1 MKANFK
7 RTLALLLIP
16 LLAVGFLSGCGK
28 KKAPAEPEGLPAQAE
43 IDDVVE
49 VRITR
54 ENLFDYF
61 EYKEFPTEVKGENNG
76 EISNVQVAYG
86 LALREGWTAANDPK
100 RKDTLRVDF
109 TADQVVNAGRFTV
122 DFQTLQWSGTPSSTE
137 RRQISEKLVFWPK
150 GDRTSVWTFGNFSDS
165 YILYLENF
173 TVTSASGTVY
183 LKSTGLTEQTEN
195 S

>member
-1 MKANFK
+1 MKGNIRRAWALL
-7 RTLALLLIP
+7 LALLL
-16 LLAVGFLSGCGK
+16 AAACLSGCGK
-28 KKAPAEPEGLPAQAE
+28 KKAPAEPEGLPAQSE
-43 IDDVVE
+43 PDDVVE

-61 EYKEFPTEVKGENNG
+61 EYREYPSEVKGENNG

-109 TADQVVNAGRFTV
+109 TADQVVNTGRFTV
-122 DFQTLQWSGTPSSTE
+122 DFQTLHWSGTPSSTE
-137 RRQISEKLVFWPK
+137 RRQVSEKLVFWPK

-183 LKSTGLTEQTEN
+183 LRHAETAEQTEN

>member
-1 MKANFK
+1 MNSSFK
-7 RTLALLLIP
+7 RSAALLLALLL
-16 LLAVGFLSGCGK
+16 ALSLGGCGK
-28 KKAPAEPEGLPAQAE
+28 KKAPPAPEGLPADQTEASE
-43 IDDVVE
+43 LVE
-49 VRITR
+49 VKITR

-61 EYKEFPTEVKGENNG
+61 EYREFPTEIKGENNG

-100 RKDTLRVDF
+100 HKDTLRVDF
-109 TADQVVNAGRFTV
+109 TAEQVVNSGRFSV
-122 DFQTLQWSGTPSSTE
+122 DFETLQWSGEPVSTE

-150 GDRTSVWTFGNFSDS
+150 GDRTSVWTYGNYSDS

-183 LKSTGLTEQTEN
+183 LLPVEPDAPPEGA
-195 S
+195 

>member
-1 MKANFK
+1 MKKKLTRAAALL
-7 RTLALLLIP
+7 TAALLL
-16 LLAVGFLSGCGK
+16 LSLVGCGK
-28 KKAPAEPEGLPAQAE
+28 KTSPAEPEGLPAQAE
-43 IDDVVE
+43 DDGVVE

-61 EYKEFPTEVKGENNG
+61 EYREYPSEVKGENNG

-109 TADQVVNAGRFTV
+109 TADQIINSGSFTV
-122 DFQTLQWSGTPSSTE
+122 DFATLQWNGTPSSTE

-150 GDRTSVWTFGNFSDS
+150 GDRTSVWTFGNYSDS

-183 LKSTGLTEQTEN
+183 LRHAEG
-195 S
+195 